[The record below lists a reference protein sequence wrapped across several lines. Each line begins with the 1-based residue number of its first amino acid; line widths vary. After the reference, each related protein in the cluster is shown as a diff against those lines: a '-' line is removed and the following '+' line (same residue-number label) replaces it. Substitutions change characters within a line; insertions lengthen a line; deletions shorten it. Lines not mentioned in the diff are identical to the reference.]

1 MIFFLPS
8 PATISAKQDST
19 SATSNLMSA
28 LGTALRLSA
37 IHKAAPPAF
46 VGEVRVIFTLEIDFS
61 PYLVSVIPSI
71 SSLESREHNRSFN
84 RFRFLDKLLILQ

>member
-8 PATISAKQDST
+8 PASISAKQDST
-19 SATSNLMSA
+19 SATSNLMSG

-46 VGEVRVIFTLEIDFS
+46 VVIFTLEIDFS

-71 SSLESREHNRSFN
+71 SSLESREHNSSSN

>member
-1 MIFFLPS
+1 MVFFLPS
-8 PATISAKQDST
+8 PTSISAKQDST
-19 SATSNLMSA
+19 SATSNLMSG
-28 LGTALRLSA
+28 LDTALRLSA
-37 IHKAAPPAF
+37 IHKAAPPAI

-71 SSLESREHNRSFN
+71 SSLELREHNRSFN